1 MALFQIFAESC
12 GVMDYMKYATVCY
25 GGYSSKS
32 ESKTAFNKP
41 GWKPAD
47 NSTNEDELFRLCP
60 KPWRYQDPEETDTF
74 PKWGQFSFYPGG
86 GFVADLGYENAT
98 GFSIIEALQKDGW
111 IDRQTRAVILEFS
124 AFNPSSNLLV
134 IGTYFYEIEASE
146 FRGPFTRT
154 EVVSLDST
162 ETSSRQFY
170 LICRL
175 LFIIFV
181 ALYLGRECYRLQK
194 QRSRY
199 FKSFWS
205 WVEIFQV
212 IFSVLAV
219 VMYIVR
225 SEKTVCTVQELQ
237 KNIYSNV
244 SFQEVI
250 IWLEVE
256 NAVLGILTFIIT
268 AKLLRLIR
276 FNEHVAVFSRTLKT
290 SARLLSSFSVVLLI
304 CFMAFLHFGVLI
316 FGTGSAK
323 YSSILRAVYF
333 QLELTLG
340 RVKARPINEL
350 ADANDTFGRI
360 FSALLLLSLTIVSMN
375 FFIAIM
381 NDALINAKTSTYES
395 ELSDLIDEKYLGRG
409 ENKNFFDAISKSL
422 RQNKIE
428 NPNDKERE
436 EDTANVVVTRSKRTI
451 VDFDLI
457 GKAIIASRGQ
467 NVENSDSNHE
477 KPTASN
483 TRRKSFFDLVS
494 GFIGKL
500 KFASEDSKD
509 KRKRRPLA
517 KGNKVRFSEDVVK
530 SQLKKLRKQK
540 GHLFQRLDD
549 ILQQHSEEEE
559 KFHLLCHEMG
569 MFSQSTSENV
579 TGYANDSFA

>member
-1 MALFQIFAESC
+1 M
-12 GVMDYMKYATVCY
+12 
-25 GGYSSKS
+25 
-32 ESKTAFNKP
+32 
-41 GWKPAD
+41 
-47 NSTNEDELFRLCP
+47 
-60 KPWRYQDPEETDTF
+60 
-74 PKWGQFSFYPGG
+74 
-86 GFVADLGYENAT
+86 ADLGYENTT
-98 GFSIIEALQKDGW
+98 GFSIIKELQKDSW
-111 IDRQTRAVILEFS
+111 LDRQTRGVILEFS
-124 AFNPSSNLLV
+124 EFNPSSNLLG
-134 IGTYFYEIEASE
+134 IGAYFYEIESSGY
-146 FRGPFTRT
+146 RGPFTRT
-154 EVVSLDST
+154 EIVSLDST
-162 ETSSRQFY
+162 ETGSRQFY

-181 ALYLGRECYRLQK
+181 TFYLGRECYRLQK

-219 VMYIVR
+219 VLYIVR
-225 SEKTVCTVQELQ
+225 SEKAVSTVQELQ

-304 CFMAFLHFGVLI
+304 CFMAFLHFGVLT
-316 FGTGSAK
+316 FGSGSPK

-340 RVKARPINEL
+340 RVKARSINEL

-375 FFIAIM
+375 FFIATM
-381 NDALINAKTSTYES
+381 NDALINAKTTTYES
-395 ELSDLIDEKYLGRG
+395 ELSDLVDGNCNLGRE
-409 ENKNFFDAISKSL
+409 ENKDLFDAISKSL
-422 RQNKIE
+422 GQMKIE
-428 NPNDKERE
+428 NSKDKERQ
-436 EDTANVVVTRSKRTI
+436 EDIANVVVTSTKPTI

-457 GKAIIASRGQ
+457 SKAIIASRVQ
-467 NVENSDSNHE
+467 NVENSNSSDE
-477 KPTASN
+477 EPTASN
-483 TRRKSFFDLVS
+483 TSSRRKSFFDLVS
-494 GFIGKL
+494 GFIGKRKL
-500 KFASEDSKD
+500 ASKDLND
-509 KRKRRPLA
+509 KRKTRSFSGR
-517 KGNKVRFSEDVVK
+517 NKVRFSEDVVK
-530 SQLKKLRKQK
+530 SQLKRLRKQK

-549 ILQQHSEEEE
+549 ILQEHSDEEE

-569 MFSQSTSENV
+569 VFSQSTAKNV
-579 TGYANDSFA
+579 TGSANESLA

>member
-12 GVMDYMKYATVCY
+12 DALDYMKYATECY
-25 GGYSSKS
+25 GGYSSTS

-47 NSTNEDELFRLCP
+47 NTTNEDELFRLCP

-98 GFSIIEALQKDGW
+98 GFSIIEALQKNSW

-134 IGTYFYEIEASE
+134 IGTYFYEIKESGY
-146 FRGPFTRT
+146 RGPFTRT
-154 EVVSLDST
+154 ELISLDST
-162 ETSSRQFY
+162 ETTSLQFY

-181 ALYLGRECYRLQK
+181 ALFLGRECYRLQK

-225 SEKTVCTVQELQ
+225 SEKAVSTVQELQ

-276 FNEHVAVFSRTLKT
+276 FNKHVAVFSRTLKT

-304 CFMAFLHFGVLI
+304 FFMAFLHFGVLI
-316 FGTGSAK
+316 FGKGSAK

-381 NDALINAKTSTYES
+381 NDALINAKTFSYES
-395 ELSDLIDEKYLGRG
+395 ELSGLVDENYLGRG
-409 ENKNFFDAISKSL
+409 ENKDFFDAISKSL
-422 RQNKIE
+422 RQTKIE
-428 NPNDKERE
+428 NSNDKERG
-436 EDTANVVVTRSKRTI
+436 EDTPNTVVTISKPTV

-457 GKAIIASRGQ
+457 SEAIIASRGQ
-467 NVENSDSNHE
+467 NVETSNSSDE
-477 KPTASN
+477 KPGASN

-500 KFASEDSKD
+500 KLASEDLNV
-509 KRKRRPLA
+509 KRKRRSLS

-549 ILQQHSEEEE
+549 ILQEHSDEEE

-569 MFSQSTSENV
+569 MFSQSASENV
-579 TGYANDSFA
+579 TGNANDSFA